1 MKIKIIDVIRIRAL
15 IADVTASFKMG
26 QKQEKEDESSYRAI
40 VATPNASI
48 SVDWVNSTN
57 STKYNLGDLGAVFI
71 DLKSECGSCKI
82 ILNKGSASLD
92 FNDKTYVLYKGDKEL
107 AELKSLVI
115 ATLKEI
121 TKIADIVESII
132 LEKKDI

>member
-15 IADVTASFKMG
+15 IADVTASFKSEMG

-40 VATPNASI
+40 VATPNFCNAASI
-48 SVDWVNSTN
+48 SVDWGNST
-57 STKYNLGDLGAVFI
+57 YNLGAVFI

-92 FNDKTYVLYKGDKEL
+92 FNDKTYVLYKGQDLE
-107 AELKSLVI
+107 ELKSLVI

-132 LEKKDI
+132 L

>member
-48 SVDWVNSTN
+48 SVDWGNST
-57 STKYNLGDLGAVFI
+57 YNLGAVFI

-92 FNDKTYVLYKGDKEL
+92 FNDKTYVLYKGDKDL
-107 AELKSLVI
+107 AELKSLVV
-115 ATLKEI
+115 AALREI
-121 TKIADIVESII
+121 TGIADIVESI
-132 LEKKDI
+132 LR